1 MGIVKTTL
9 LVGLSGAMAT
19 GVAFA
24 GSPPGDAHAEI
35 GTAHAHALMAKSA
48 TTVAMAQTH
57 LHHVINCLVGPDGTG
72 FDAGAGNPCKDH
84 GNGAIPDSAG
94 NSALHGKLQSAL
106 ADAQAGLKSD
116 SLAAVQDDAG
126 KAAATLQA
134 ASGASSSAHP
144 ATSSW

>member
-19 GVAFA
+19 GLAFA